1 MNDVARVSRILLK
14 IEAEFPVNELVYK
27 EVCAWPLIRGHIAA
41 ELLQGRR
48 LPYSEEYA
56 VPPQEKRAKVHAWAR
71 SCVSALVTD
80 LPEIVFM
87 TVGFEYTRLDD
98 CWYNKFFDPL
108 KDLIHACGMT
118 CLDMET
124 GFPGGPFEPKCH
136 PVVSAAELLDSAVH
150 LREVP
155 GSIALFDDFAAFL
168 AQHDIMHDPGHERFV
183 CRLETMLAEAVIFR
197 MILEKAQPRTAFLV
211 CYYHDRAMAFLK
223 ACHDL
228 GIPCIEVQHSI
239 IEPQCM
245 HYSNWTC
252 VPSGGYE
259 LMPDAFWTW
268 GETAAATLRAWFG
281 DSPEHPRVF
290 VGGNLWLAK
299 NQHIPRPAELAASVA
314 ANQRTILFTLAG
326 VPFEPVADLVPA
338 ALLEAMDLAPP
349 DWKWIVRLHYK
360 MDDRIRGQ
368 LEELFAPWRDRVEI
382 QPASQWPLY
391 DLFKV
396 SDYHVCILSTTQLE
410 AEAFGVPNIVIGS
423 MGGEHHRREIA
434 DGIYLFARDGR
445 ELCSF
450 VANRTQPLRRPS
462 PLMLTDTAVAG
473 RVLTQIGEV
482 DTAMKVRRE
491 MQAQNKDGYAP
502 QVFTI
507 ETTLACNLRCP
518 ECAIGGGMISRNKG
532 LMSFEQYKI
541 IADKIRPYARYVYLH
556 IWGEPLL
563 NPDIFRMIAYT
574 AAFARTNISTN
585 GMALTREMAEA
596 LITSGVA
603 EVIVSI
609 DGVSQEVY
617 EQYRVGG
624 DVQQA
629 FAALA
634 ALVEANR
641 RHGGQVAIS
650 PQFVVFR
657 HNQHEMEA
665 FSRRCAALGL
675 QASFKAPYL
684 RPGSRFAAGDYPEF
698 QRPHYDDVTQLRAAM
713 RECQNPREVFTV
725 LADGSVVICCH
736 DYAGVTCFGNIFRQ
750 EVMDVWNATEYVDF
764 RRAIL
769 EGRAPDFCVSNCMT
783 WVLGNKDDKALERDV
798 EPQAAQAAV
807 RLNLCSGAVRL
818 PGFVNI
824 DVLPGADLQIDLE
837 HELLPFA
844 DGSVECV
851 VCISAINYFTY
862 RRAGQIIADVF
873 RVLKPGGVARFATQD
888 LRLLAR
894 YYLSEADNF
903 FAAQLADGQDRF
915 PGRTRADKFNEFFY
929 GFRSGDK
936 HCNYV
941 YDFESLAML
950 FRDAGFALIEELP
963 FGKSRIN
970 GAELFDNRPEQMFFL
985 EAVKPGAERPACRTE
1000 EKLQG
1005 LLALKSDW
1013 LGQAGQP
1020 LRSATDE
1027 VVRQLAS
1034 DPERGWQRLLQLLE
1048 TNPADLAAVQACAAV
1063 LKECGRFGDLVK
1075 LYARYLSVYPDD
1087 GPIRT
1092 ALADA
1097 QQAEEAENVRRG
1109 QRDRQSRSA
1118 LQATYDERLNRIGS
1132 DREHLDACMAWL
1144 CRAQDQNGRGGVSA
1158 LYYMG
1163 QSRWDIDYPETTG
1176 YIIPTFLS
1184 YAQLTGKAE
1193 FFERARRMGEWEL
1206 AIQAT
1211 NGGAGEPYGL
1221 YGYMPRIFNT
1231 GQVMLG
1237 WLALYKETGSSA
1249 YLEALVRA
1257 GDWIAGCLDHE
1268 GKWSAHTYQGPKAYK
1283 SRVSWS
1289 LLELYALTGET
1300 RYRQAAERSVAWM
1313 LRQAEPTGWFRNCSL
1328 TDPDHPWTH
1337 LIGYVLVGLQEV
1349 VRLNTADIDTDRV
1362 AWLLQQAGQGIST
1375 TYRQMKQAACGR
1387 FVTLPGALN
1396 PQWQGSDAWTCVT
1409 GTAQLEFFLR
1419 RLGWLCKD
1427 PVFIETADMML
1438 ADIKQLQ
1445 YLDGVSDPN
1454 IYGGLP
1460 GSYPLGGEY
1469 CSYAIPNWG
1478 VKFFS
1483 DCLLQRLVGN
1493 TAGLPYVG

>member
-1 MNDVARVSRILLK
+1 MNDVARVSRILMN
-14 IEAEFPVNELVYK
+14 IEAQFPVNELVYK
-27 EVCAWPLIRGHIAA
+27 GVCAWPLIRGHIAS
-41 ELLQGRR
+41 ELLQGRQS
-48 LPYSEEYA
+48 PYSEEFTVA
-56 VPPQEKRAKVHAWAR
+56 PQEQRAKVHAWAR

-80 LPEIVFM
+80 QADIVFM

-108 KDLIHACGMT
+108 KELIHAFGMT

-136 PVVSAAELLDSAVH
+136 PVVSAAALLDSAAH
-150 LREVP
+150 LREAP
-155 GSIALFDDFAAFL
+155 GRIAIFDNFVAFL

-183 CRLETMLAEAVIFR
+183 CRLEIMLAEAAIFR

-252 VPSGGYE
+252 LPSGGYE
-259 LMPDAFWTW
+259 LMPDTFWTW

-281 DSPEHPRVF
+281 GSPEHPRVF

-299 NQHIPRPAELAASVA
+299 NLHIPKPAELAASVA

-360 MDDRIRGQ
+360 MDDRIRGL

-396 SDYHVCILSTTQLE
+396 CDYHVCILSTTQLE

-423 MGGEHHRREIA
+423 MGEEHHRREIA

-450 VANRTQPLRRPS
+450 VANRTQPRRRPS

-482 DTAMKVRRE
+482 VTAMKARHD
-491 MQAQNKDGYAP
+491 MQGKNQDGCTP

-518 ECAIGGGMISRNKG
+518 ECAIGGGMISRSKG

-585 GMALTREMAEA
+585 GMALNRERSEA
-596 LITSGVA
+596 LIASGVA

-624 DVQQA
+624 DVQKA
-629 FAALA
+629 FEALA
-634 ALVEANR
+634 ALVEANQ
-641 RHGGQVAIS
+641 RHGGRVAIS

-657 HNQHEMEA
+657 HNQHEMEE

-684 RPGSRFAAGDYPEF
+684 RSGSRFASGDYPEF
-698 QRPHYDDVTQLRAAM
+698 QRPHFDDVTQLRVAM

-736 DYAGVTCFGNIFRQ
+736 DYAGATCFGNIFRQ

-769 EGRAPDFCVSNCMT
+769 EGRAPDFCINNCMT
-783 WVLGNKDDKALERDV
+783 WILNKQDNEPLEKST
-798 EPQAAQAAV
+798 EPEPAAPV
-807 RLNLCSGAVRL
+807 RINLCCGAVRL

-824 DVLPGADLQIDLE
+824 DVFPGADLQIDLE

-862 RRAGQIIADVF
+862 LRAGQIIADVY

-894 YYLSEADNF
+894 YYLSETDSF
-903 FAAQLADGQDRF
+903 YAAKLEDGRDRF

-929 GFRSGDK
+929 GFSSGDK
-936 HCNYV
+936 HCSYV
-941 YDFESLAML
+941 YDFESLAMH
-950 FRDAGFALIEELP
+950 FRDAGFVQIEEMP
-963 FGKSRIN
+963 FGKSKIS

-985 EAVKPGAERPACRTE
+985 EAVKPEVCRSASSKE
-1000 EKLQG
+1000 QMLQG

-1013 LGQAGQP
+1013 LGRGTQP
-1020 LRSATDE
+1020 IQSETDA
-1027 VVRQLAS
+1027 VIRQLAS
-1034 DPERGWQRLLQLLE
+1034 DPERGWQRLLHLLE
-1048 TNPADLAAVQACAAV
+1048 ANPANVAAIQGCADV
-1063 LKECGRFGDLVK
+1063 LKEHGRYSDLVN
-1075 LYARYLSVYPDD
+1075 LYARYLSLHPEDSS
-1087 GPIRT
+1087 IRSE
-1092 ALADA
+1092 LIGA
-1097 QQAEEAENVRRG
+1097 QQSAEAENIRRA
-1109 QRDRQSRSA
+1109 QLDQQSRPA
-1118 LQATYDERLNRIGS
+1118 LHAMYDMRLNRVGS
-1132 DREHLDACMAWL
+1132 DLEHLDACMAWL

-1163 QSRWDIDYPETTG
+1163 QNRWDIDYPETTG
-1176 YIIPTFLS
+1176 YIIPTFLC

-1193 FFERARRMGEWEL
+1193 FFDRARRMGDWEL
-1206 AIQAT
+1206 AIQAA

-1237 WLALYKETGSSA
+1237 WLALYKETGNSA
-1249 YLEALVRA
+1249 YLEALMRA

-1289 LLELYALTGET
+1289 LLELYAITGEP
-1300 RYRQAAERSVAWM
+1300 RYRQAAERSVAWI
-1313 LRQAEPTGWFRNCSL
+1313 LRQAESTGWFRNCSL
-1328 TDPDHPWTH
+1328 TDPDRPWTH
-1337 LIGYVLVGLQEV
+1337 LIGYVLVGLLEI
-1349 VRLNTADIDTDRV
+1349 VRMNNADIDTQRV
-1362 AWLLQQAGQGIST
+1362 SSLLQQAGHGIST
-1375 TYRQMKQAACGR
+1375 SYRQIKQAACGK

-1419 RLGWLCKD
+1419 RLGLLCND
-1427 PVFIETADMML
+1427 PVLLETADMML
-1438 ADIKQLQ
+1438 ADVKQLQ
-1445 YLDGVSDPN
+1445 YLDGVQDPN

-1460 GSYPLGGEY
+1460 GSFPLGGEY

-1483 DCLLQRLVGN
+1483 DGLLQRLVRN
-1493 TAGLPYVG
+1493 PADLPYIG